1 VYRVVV
7 PRNVSR
13 SIERLPRSAADNVTR
28 RILALADNPRPNGTK
43 ALRGFRSLRLRVG
56 DYRVIYEID
65 DQEHVVTV
73 RDVGHR
79 REIYRG
85 L

>member
-1 VYRVVV
+1 MYRVVI
-7 PRNVSR
+7 PRDVSR
-13 SIERLPRSAADNVTR
+13 SIERLPRSVADNVSR
-28 RILALADNPRPNGTK
+28 RILALTDNPRPQGTK
-43 ALRGFRSLRLRVG
+43 PLRGFRAFRLRVG
-56 DYRVIYEID
+56 NYRVIYEID